1 MDGGSGW
8 SLRPLPRWFLFS
20 LASFPGFSRR
30 GREGQGAT
38 SPPAAATATQPSSDE
53 GAKASIVVPLDLTFD
68 QESWAEVTDAHGER
82 LYYGLGTAGKH
93 AQMRGEPPFAVVL
106 GNAGGV
112 KILVDG
118 EDFAVPAKGKPG
130 EYARFSVKVVSD

>member
-1 MDGGSGW
+1 V
-8 SLRPLPRWFLFS
+8 
-20 LASFPGFSRR
+20 
-30 GREGQGAT
+30 
-38 SPPAAATATQPSSDE
+38 QPSSDDS
-53 GAKASIVVPLDLTFD
+53 ARTALVVPLDLTFA
-68 QESWAEVTDAHGER
+68 QESWAEVTDARGER

-130 EYARFSVKVVSD
+130 EYARFSVNVVSD